1 MSTALLQTLD
11 TSYNI
16 ILMVTLSRCYS
27 RFKENEAD
35 LKRLTILLKNQSVTH
50 SRVWFQIFN
59 LHQHLGANLKT
70 RNFHKGSKKYP
81 VWLCTKEKKKK
92 QGTAHGTGR
101 KLILN
106 AYNAW
111 PLLTPGAEP
120 KDALPGIL
128 RQEAGEGCGSRC
140 GSRGLSCSE
149 ECSLQRC
156 SLGRHLQWCADC
168 KCVCLTYM
176 CL

>member
-1 MSTALLQTLD
+1 MDRLEKQFSGGALAQQTYEGMGFVSAWKKGPILLRTYHMSTALLQTLD

-70 RNFHKGSKKYP
+70 RNFHKGSKKIPSLIVY
-81 VWLCTKEKKKK
+81 KRIKKKK
-92 QGTAHGTGR
+92 TGTCS
-101 KLILN
+101 
-106 AYNAW
+106 W
-111 PLLTPGAEP
+111 DWE
-120 KDALPGIL
+120 
-128 RQEAGEGCGSRC
+128 EANSKC
-140 GSRGLSCSE
+140 
-149 ECSLQRC
+149 LQ
-156 SLGRHLQWCADC
+156 
-168 KCVCLTYM
+168 CLTAVNTWSRA
-176 CL
+176 